1 MSAEIPGQVSQREI
15 AEANEMV
22 IAERDSLLTK
32 KRRLEQQLAAALER
46 ERLLQMDSEC
56 LRIAAEKLGC
66 DKSDVV
72 RTIENNQ
79 DRENELLAWKES
91 MLSVMPPMQE
101 IGQEIGV
108 ELGDT
113 IHDKILPWIKA
124 SKERE
129 RELREF
135 VGLIAAMPCMMPIKQ
150 ATQERLKKVEAMR

>member
-1 MSAEIPGQVSQREI
+1 MSAEIPGQVSQQEI

-22 IAERDSLLTK
+22 IAERDSLLTE

-79 DRENELLAWKES
+79 DREK
-91 MLSVMPPMQE
+91 V
-101 IGQEIGV
+101 
-108 ELGDT
+108 
-113 IHDKILPWIKA
+113 
-124 SKERE
+124 
-129 RELREF
+129 
-135 VGLIAAMPCMMPIKQ
+135 AMDCV
-150 ATQERLKKVEAMR
+150 KKVEAMK